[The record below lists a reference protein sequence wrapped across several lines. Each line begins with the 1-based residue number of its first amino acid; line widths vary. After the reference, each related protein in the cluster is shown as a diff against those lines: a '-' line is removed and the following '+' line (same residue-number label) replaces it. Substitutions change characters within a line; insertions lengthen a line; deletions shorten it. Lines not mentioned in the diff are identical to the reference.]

1 MRGRIFMRAPLGALA
16 ALLLIPAASPAAT
29 TYGSRLNH
37 DPTTR
42 GCAMANA
49 CTLVQYIVP
58 TDPNGDPDS
67 SGSPVSGVITKWR
80 VRAFALD
87 QPGTVTLRVGDI
99 VRPNPMDDSTAL
111 ASVTGTGPAA
121 PIPVTDDPETPV
133 REFGAQLPIKQG
145 QHLELDPSATV
156 NAVYASSG
164 SKFTYSF
171 EPPLVEGQGQRG
183 STDATEELLVQVT
196 IEPDADGDGFGDE
209 TQDQCPTQ
217 AGTHGACVS
226 NPPPPAA
233 LAVSGLAVKAG
244 KIAYTLSKEAT
255 VTLKL
260 AKAKKGR
267 RVKGRCVAQTRKNRR
282 RPSCRR
288 YATVL
293 AGIAGPGA
301 GGANTLAL
309 PKPSGRQLRKGRYR
323 LTLTADD
330 ATGAKVTATVRFR
343 VT

>member
-1 MRGRIFMRAPLGALA
+1 MRVTLAALA
-16 ALLLIPAASPAAT
+16 ALVLIPAASPAAT

-42 GCAMANA
+42 GCQDGNA

-80 VRAFALD
+80 VRAFAVD

-99 VRPNPMDDSTAL
+99 VRPNPMDDTTAL
-111 ASVTGTGPAA
+111 ATVTGTGPTA
-121 PIPVTDDPETPV
+121 PIPLSDDPETPV
-133 REFGAQLPIKQG
+133 REFDAQLAIKQG

-156 NAVYASSG
+156 SAVYASSG
-164 SKFTYSF
+164 NKFTYSF

-183 STDATEELLVQVT
+183 STDATEELNVQVT

-226 NPPPPAA
+226 NPPPPVA
-233 LAVSGLAVKAG
+233 LTLTGLRTTANS
-244 KIAYTLSKEAT
+244 ILYTLSKDAS
-255 VTLKL
+255 VRLKL
-260 AKAKKGR
+260 SKAKTGR
-267 RVKGRCVAQTRKNRR
+267 KVKGRCVKTTRKNRR
-282 RPSCRR
+282 KRHCTR
-288 YATVL
+288 YVTVTS
-293 AGIAGPGA
+293 GIVGPGA
-301 GGANTLAL
+301 AGANQYPL
-309 PKPSGRQLRKGRYR
+309 PVGSHRLRRGRYKV
-323 LTLTADD
+323 TVTATD

>member
-1 MRGRIFMRAPLGALA
+1 
-16 ALLLIPAASPAAT
+16 
-29 TYGSRLNH
+29 
-37 DPTTR
+37 
-42 GCAMANA
+42 
-49 CTLVQYIVP
+49 
-58 TDPNGDPDS
+58 
-67 SGSPVSGVITKWR
+67 VITKFR
-80 VRAFALD
+80 VRAFAVD
-87 QPGTVTLRVGDI
+87 QPGTVTLRVGD
-99 VRPNPMDDSTAL
+99 VSRPNPSDQTTAV
-111 ASVTGTGPAA
+111 ATVTGTGPTV
-121 PIPVTDDPETPV
+121 PIPVIPDPETPV
-133 REFGAQLPIKQG
+133 REFAAQLPIKQG

-171 EPPLVEGQGQRG
+171 EPPLVDGQGPRG
-183 STDATEELLVQVT
+183 STDVTEELLVQVT

-226 NPPPPAA
+226 NPPPAT
-233 LAVSGLAVKAG
+233 LAVNGLAVRTG

-267 RVKGRCVAQTRKNRR
+267 KVKGRCVAQTRKNRR
-282 RPSCRR
+282 RRSCTR

-309 PKPSGRQLRKGRYR
+309 PKPNGRKLRKGRYR
-323 LTLTADD
+323 LTLTAND

>member
-1 MRGRIFMRAPLGALA
+1 MRALLA
-16 ALLLIPAASPAAT
+16 AIAVALLVPATSSAAT
-29 TYGSRLNH
+29 VYGSRLNH

-42 GCAMANA
+42 GCHDGNA

-58 TDPNGDPDS
+58 TDPNGDPDA

-80 VRAFALD
+80 VRAYAVD

-99 VRPNPMDDSTAL
+99 VRPNPMDDTTAL
-111 ASVTGTGPAA
+111 ATVTGTGPTA
-121 PIPVTDDPETPV
+121 PIPLSDDPETPV
-133 REFGAQLPIKQG
+133 REFDAQLAIKQG

-156 NAVYASSG
+156 SAVYASSG
-164 SKFTYSF
+164 NKFTYSF

-183 STDATEELLVQVT
+183 STDATEELNVQVT

-217 AGTHGACVS
+217 AGTHGQCEA
-226 NPPPPAA
+226 NPPPPTT

-244 KIAYTLSKEAT
+244 KIAYSLSKDAT
-255 VTLKL
+255 VTMKL

-267 RVKGRCVAQTRKNRR
+267 KVKGRCVAQTRKNRHR
-282 RPSCRR
+282 RSCTRFV
-288 YATVL
+288 TVL

-301 GGANTLAL
+301 GGTNQLAL
-309 PKPSGRQLRKGRYR
+309 PRPNGRKLRKGRYR
-323 LTLTADD
+323 LTLTAKD